1 MLVGAS
7 AELKHAV
14 LAELKHA
21 VAVELTHAVA
31 AELKHAV
38 LAELKHSV
46 EHSQQGGEGQTKP
59 AQVGK
64 GHPEEAR
71 FHLSGAFPWCL
82 PRRVQPLAARCAL
95 ALHTLASV
103 SIRCQ
108 HTSAHPLAARCTL
121 ALHTSAFVSIRCTIY
136 APRGQK
142 SIYIYAHIYLCIY
155 MNKESRDL
163 HTHT

>member
-21 VAVELTHAVA
+21 VAAKLKHAVAAELTHAVA
-31 AELKHAV
+31 AELKQSV
-38 LAELKHSV
+38 VAELKHAG

-71 FHLSGAFPWCL
+71 FHLSGAFP
-82 PRRVQPLAARCAL
+82 
-95 ALHTLASV
+95 
-103 SIRCQ
+103 
-108 HTSAHPLAARCTL
+108 
-121 ALHTSAFVSIRCTIY
+121 
-136 APRGQK
+136 
-142 SIYIYAHIYLCIY
+142 
-155 MNKESRDL
+155 
-163 HTHT
+163 